1 MIFAPPAMTTMHAC
15 ASVSGGAICPPP
27 AIHKP
32 VLLDKVLKAFTPHDG
47 GVYVDGTFG
56 AGGYSAAIL
65 EAADC
70 TVWGIDRDPYAIT
83 TGTAMKDK
91 FGDRLELITG
101 CFGDMGSLLA
111 KHGVTRV
118 EGVTFDLGVS
128 SMQLDQ
134 PERGFSFRF
143 NGPLD
148 MRMEGNDAAGPSA
161 ADIVNNMDEKE
172 LADIIYHYGSE
183 RRSLHVARAIVK
195 ARSESPIIHT
205 FQLAGIVRSV
215 VRKSR
220 DGIDPATRTFQALR
234 IHVNNEIGELDRG
247 LAAAERI
254 LSPGGTLAVV
264 SFHSLEDRR
273 VKGFLKQRSGA
284 TPRPSRHL
292 PDTAVFSPAPSFT
305 NLSKGAV
312 PPDKAETDVNPR
324 ARSGRMRTAIR
335 TNEPAWEI
343 NPEQRSTGCFPT
355 RENEKE

>member
-195 ARSESPIIHT
+195 ARSESPIIT
-205 FQLAGIVRSV
+205 PSNSLASSAVWCGKVATALIPLPVP
-215 VRKSR
+215 SR
-220 DGIDPATRTFQALR
+220 PCVFTSMT
-234 IHVNNEIGELDRG
+234 
-247 LAAAERI
+247 
-254 LSPGGTLAVV
+254 
-264 SFHSLEDRR
+264 
-273 VKGFLKQRSGA
+273 RSGNW
-284 TPRPSRHL
+284 
-292 PDTAVFSPAPSFT
+292 TAGWPLRNGF
-305 NLSKGAV
+305 
-312 PPDKAETDVNPR
+312 
-324 ARSGRMRTAIR
+324 
-335 TNEPAWEI
+335 
-343 NPEQRSTGCFPT
+343 
-355 RENEKE
+355 